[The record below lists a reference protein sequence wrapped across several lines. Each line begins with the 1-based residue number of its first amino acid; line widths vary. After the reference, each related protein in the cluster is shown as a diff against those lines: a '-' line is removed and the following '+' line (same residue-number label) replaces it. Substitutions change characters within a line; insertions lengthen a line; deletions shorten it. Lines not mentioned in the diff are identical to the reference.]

1 MYLHGRHGFTLAKAI
16 NYILKP
22 LLVIGSN
29 TVVDYFVLLQTS
41 TILFNYS
48 YRDLSVHL

>member
-41 TILFNYS
+41 YNSVMQLF
-48 YRDLSVHL
+48 LLC